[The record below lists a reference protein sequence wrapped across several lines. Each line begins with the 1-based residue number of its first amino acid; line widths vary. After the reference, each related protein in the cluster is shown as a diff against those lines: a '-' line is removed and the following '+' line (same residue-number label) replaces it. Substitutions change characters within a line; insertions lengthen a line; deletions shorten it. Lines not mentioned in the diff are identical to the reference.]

1 MPQKLAGAAG
11 CQAFTKTD
19 MTMQTPPFIHAARE
33 HLREREIAKVLQALL
48 AGLENDPRFEGAE
61 RTLRVLESNFAS
73 VRQQEQR
80 GILSFDEAQRAYNKV
95 VDGILSVMDDVEAGR
110 VSPPAAPPPVQ
121 QKRWVWLALGGAVL
135 GILVAAAF
143 FFNRNKPDCPAFEA
157 DKKVKILV
165 LPFQN
170 VGTGQAKPA
179 LILQNRIRELTL
191 KNNLSAT
198 VGILRNYDADK
209 ENPSPA
215 DATRLC
221 AKCRAELVIWGQ
233 YSVGADSSRVAI
245 QYKFLSDGR
254 EGGTEVLAFKDIT
267 ALQGGRMVKGLDDA
281 IFSLCGMIA
290 MREQRWDLAEK
301 WLEKVREPDAADAA
315 MRDWLAKRK

>member
-1 MPQKLAGAAG
+1 
-11 CQAFTKTD
+11 
-19 MTMQTPPFIHAARE
+19 MQTPLFIAAARDF
-33 HLREREIAKVLQALL
+33 LREREIGKALQTLL
-48 AGLENDPRFEGAE
+48 DGLANDPQLDATE
-61 RTLRVLESNFAS
+61 RTVRVLESNFAS

-80 GILSFDEAQRAYNKV
+80 GVLSFDEAQRAYNKV
-95 VDGILSVMDDVEAGR
+95 VDSLLSVMEDVEAGR
-110 VSPPAAPPPVQ
+110 VSAAPGEPQ
-121 QKRWVWLALGGAVL
+121 KKRWVWLAAGAAGLLVV
-135 GILVAAAF
+135 VAAAF
-143 FFNRNKPDCPAFEA
+143 FFAQDRPVCPEFESG
-157 DKKVKILV
+157 KNVKILV

-170 VGTGQAKPA
+170 VGATQAKPA

-198 VGILRNYDADK
+198 VGVLRNYDADR

-233 YSVGADSSRVAI
+233 YSVGTDSSRVAI

-254 EGGTEVLAFKDIT
+254 EGGTDVLAFKDIT

-290 MREQRWDLAEK
+290 MREQRWDLAKK
-301 WLEKVREPDAADAA
+301 WLEKVREPDSTDKA
-315 MRDWLAKRK
+315 MQDWLSKNQR

>member
-1 MPQKLAGAAG
+1 
-11 CQAFTKTD
+11 
-19 MTMQTPPFIHAARE
+19 MQTPPFINAARE
-33 HLREREIAKVLQALL
+33 HLREREIAKALQTLL
-48 AGLENDPRFEGAE
+48 GGLENDPRFEAAE
-61 RTLRVLESNFAS
+61 RTLRVLESNFTS

-80 GILSFDEAQRAYNKV
+80 GLLSFDEAQRAYNKV
-95 VDGILSVMDDVEAGR
+95 VDGMLSVMDDVEAGR
-110 VSPPAAPPPVQ
+110 MSPVAPPPVQ
-121 QKRWVWLALGGAVL
+121 RKRWVWLALGGAVL
-135 GILVAAAF
+135 GAVVAAAF
-143 FFNRNKPDCPAFEA
+143 FFNRNKPGCPAFEA

-170 VGTGQAKPA
+170 VGAGQAKPA
-179 LILQNRIRELTL
+179 LILQNRIRELAL
-191 KNNLSAT
+191 RNNLSAT
-198 VGILRNYDADK
+198 VGIMRNYDADK
-209 ENPSPA
+209 ESPSPA

-233 YSVGADSSRVAI
+233 YSLGADSSRVAI

-254 EGGTEVLAFKDIT
+254 EGGTDVLAFRDIT

-290 MREQRWDLAEK
+290 MREGRWDLAEK

-315 MRDWLAKRK
+315 MRDWLAKNK